1 MTGQDNMRAS
11 EDVTFGTTELDRA
24 AHRRCD
30 IDDLAQQPATRA
42 IVMWRGKPL
51 VTDGDAPQLMRLPTD
66 HGVLEARTRPYL
78 LLGFDGETAILA
90 ADISPWQAPD
100 VDEGAMSQFFDESVN
115 RHPAIGAAGLFV
127 ELRGSMTRLSAQDAA
142 IAATARGVF
151 SWHDSHRHCS
161 RCGAET
167 AMSDG
172 GWRRDCATCGGQHFP
187 RTDPVVIVLATH
199 GNSVLLGRS
208 PHWPEGMYSLLA
220 GFVEPGETIEAASR
234 REVFE
239 ESGIQLGAVSYLAS
253 QPWPFPTSLMFGTAG
268 VALNTDI
275 TLDPKELEDAK
286 WVRREELLE
295 AMAGRDPNLKPAR
308 PGSIARFL
316 LDRWLQDDLA

>member
-1 MTGQDNMRAS
+1 MRAS
-11 EDVTFGTTELDRA
+11 EDVTFGITELDRA
-24 AHRRCD
+24 AHRRSE
-30 IDDLAQQPATRA
+30 IDQLAKAATSRT

-51 VTDGDAPQLMRLPTD
+51 VTDDEAPELMRLPTD
-66 HGVLEARTRPYL
+66 HPVLDARARPFL
-78 LLGFDGETAILA
+78 LLGFDGEAAVLA
-90 ADISPWQAPD
+90 ADISAWDAPD
-100 VDEGAMSQFFDESVN
+100 ADEGAMSQFFDDSVN
-115 RHPAIGAAGLFV
+115 RHPAIGGAGLFV

-142 IAATARGVF
+142 IAATARGIF
-151 SWHDSHRHCS
+151 SWHDSHRHCA
-161 RCGAET
+161 RCGEET

-172 GWRRDCATCGGQHFP
+172 GWRRDCAACGGQHFP

-220 GFVEPGETIEAASR
+220 GFVEPGETIESASR

-239 ESGIQLGAVSYLAS
+239 ESGIRLGDITYLAS

-268 VALNTDI
+268 EAENTDI

-295 AMAGRDPNLKPAR
+295 AMAGRDSKLKPAR
-308 PGSIARFL
+308 HGSIARFL
-316 LDRWLQDDLA
+316 LERWLTDDLG